1 MPRCL
6 IVYFSQTG
14 ATARVAESI
23 AAGVRGAGYEVD
35 LFKRKEL

>member
-1 MPRCL
+1 MPKCL

-14 ATARVAESI
+14 TTARVAESI